1 MAKIIE
7 EEDEWGKY
15 FSGAPVESEDTVA
28 EGDGEWSKYFSND
41 FSLTES
47 NGEQDWSAYFPDANK
62 QGPSTYTS
70 DLEFSSASFKQRQG
84 RGFGEMADYLK
95 RKTGLESPAFITNY
109 FQQLEETGDAEVKG
123 YVPDYPSNV
132 LEADSTV
139 GWMGE
144 KVKQQAHEQAVIY
157 GGSYVSQLLMRS
169 GHPLLATIGGG
180 ATVAITFNAIW
191 DEAMQEL
198 AHLNGKQ
205 VGDLTDAERDT
216 AFTLAIQNTA
226 LEFAPTKLASKGKG
240 AFKSAAKSV
249 DGFATDMSKWLKN
262 VDKDSILK
270 QGKKFLK
277 SSLGVGVKEATTEAA
292 AQANTMRVSDP
303 GLAFSKTDEGFGQLV
318 SSAAGGLAG
327 GPVFGSP
334 QSISNSREFNKTISE
349 GTRFLEGVN
358 TQNRFKSAEE
368 YVKEINAGTNLAGFD
383 TLPELYDVPTQEKG
397 TAKRFMDLLV
407 EKGLGRSTTEFRNAL
422 NKTKTGRDVYD
433 LHTEVFG
440 SLAGT
445 ESFSGDIQ
453 GKPSFNQLKNDKL
466 NEYSTRFFELQSK
479 WSRKIPLAGEMGEK
493 INPIIDA
500 YVGASLENRLTDD
513 ESYDARKL
521 LGKKRLAELDKD
533 IKELRGI
540 HDKVYKD
547 LKTVL
552 KDSDI
557 SLGYTENY
565 LTRGINYN
573 AAKKNKEGF
582 INSLVDDVGIDPAKV
597 DDIYNDILNGKDP
610 STLSSKQIKEDKE
623 RSGTGKSS
631 FEKSRSENWDN
642 LDSAFRDNSAFNSM
656 QNYLVRAA
664 TRSASAETFGGRNAE
679 KFTKSIDRLL
689 KRGVLTNQGAQTAW
703 DMYDAE
709 HNIYKKPENEQERLW
724 QDFSKGLSTVTAIS
738 LLGLA
743 SVASLTEPMWIPG
756 RVGFANTVKALPTVA
771 GYVLKGM
778 KRTVYGGRVGK
789 EVDKSFGRQLLNT
802 MGMAI
807 NPQVNEKIEM
817 MMAGDYNPA
826 LTTWF
831 RTPGGLF
838 LTQYTNFVRTWTAAA
853 GLKMIQDQAK
863 QVNRLKGGKL
873 AGLTRELRE
882 NGMTV
887 NDFKQVVRL
896 GNGKIDILN
905 DEFLNKRYTKDNGT
919 SISVRDSIVPWLRK
933 ITTDVALEPNVGNR
947 PLWMSNPNL
956 QLLAQLKSFP
966 ILFSNTVMKRTL
978 KQLNPN
984 ECTPG
989 ITGAVQALGATAM
1002 ALAMAALVIEIKSSI
1017 RGTDKD
1023 VGVLDVIGAMGI
1035 PYVTTDR
1042 PSQLAIPAG
1051 MSVLD
1056 GFSSSFLKIFDGEG
1070 GETMEDLQ
1078 KFLLKIVA
1086 GTVVSEQVGR

>member
-15 FSGAPVESEDTVA
+15 FSGAPVEEESSVV
-28 EGDGEWSKYFSND
+28 EGGDKWSQYFTND
-41 FSLTES
+41 FSITNTE
-47 NGEQDWSAYFPDANK
+47 GEQDWSAYFPDSGS
-62 QGPSTYTS
+62 QGPAGYTS
-70 DLEFSSASFKQRQG
+70 DWRAAKELLKQRQG
-84 RGFGEMADYLK
+84 VGGVASLDAYERL
-95 RKTGLESPAFITNY
+95 TGNKAPDWLTTPFSSLEASGT
-109 FQQLEETGDAEVKG
+109 EGVSGWK
-123 YVPDYPSNV
+123 PDYPGGV
-132 LEADSTV
+132 LDNPTLP
-139 GWMGE
+139 WMGE
-144 KVKQQAHEQAVIY
+144 QAVTQSGETGLLYGIGIIDEVFGKKVKGLSTVLKSGGVAAIYNPLHAEALQEIAHKNGKKVSELNDKEKDHAAIAAGVNVFLETLIPF
-157 GGSYVSQLLMRS
+157 GGKLTKRTGLKLKGDSVKKDAKRLEGWLSNATKENIPTQTKEFIKS
-169 GHPLLATIGGG
+169 LAKKGTGE
-180 ATVAITFNAIW
+180 AIT
-191 DEAMQEL
+191 E
-198 AHLNGKQ
+198 K
-205 VGDLTDAERDT
+205 AEGVVT
-216 AFTLAIQNTA
+216 SAF
-226 LEFAPTKLASKGKG
+226 
-240 AFKSAAKSV
+240 
-249 DGFATDMSKWLKN
+249 
-262 VDKDSILK
+262 
-270 QGKKFLK
+270 
-277 SSLGVGVKEATTEAA
+277 
-292 AQANTMRVSDP
+292 SDP
-303 GLAFSKTDEGFGQLV
+303 GLAYELTPEGIED
-318 SSAAGGLAG
+318 AASQLAG
-327 GPVFGSP
+327 GFAGGGTFGSP
-334 QSISNSREFNKTISE
+334 SAYREGTGVNRTISE
-349 GTRFLEGVN
+349 GARYLDSLN
-358 TQNRFKSAEE
+358 TQSKFKAAEE
-368 YVKEINAGTNLAGFD
+368 YLTELNAGPNLKGFD
-383 TLPELYDVPTQEKG
+383 VQPELYDVPTQERG

-407 EKGLGRSTTEFRNAL
+407 DKGLGRSTTEFRNAL
-422 NKTKTGRDVYD
+422 SKTKTGRDVYD
-433 LHTEVFG
+433 LHTQVFG

-445 ESFSGDIQ
+445 ESFSGDTQ

-479 WSRKIPLAGEMGEK
+479 WSRKIPFAGELGEK
-493 INPIIDA
+493 INPAIDA
-500 YVGASLENRLTDD
+500 YVGARLEGRLTPEETTDV
-513 ESYDARKL
+513 RKL
-521 LGKKRLAELDKD
+521 IGKKRLRELDKD
-533 IKELRGI
+533 IKEIRGI
-540 HDKVYKD
+540 HNKVYKD
-547 LKTVL
+547 LKRVL
-552 KDSDI
+552 KESDV

-565 LTRGINYN
+565 LTRGINYK
-573 AAKKNKEGF
+573 AVKSDKEGF
-582 INSLVDDVGIDPAKV
+582 ISTLINDVGIEPDKAEGL
-597 DDIYNDILNGKDP
+597 YNDILNGKDP
-610 STLSSKQIKEDKE
+610 STLTSKQIREE
-623 RSGTGKSS
+623 RERTGKGKSS

-642 LDSAFRDNSAFNSM
+642 LDSAFRDTSSFSSM

-689 KRGVLTNQGAQTAW
+689 KRGILTNQGAQTAW

-709 HNIYKKPENEQERLW
+709 HNIYKKPENGQERLW

-789 EVDKSFGRQLLNT
+789 EVDKSFGRQLLNI

-853 GLKMIQDQAK
+853 GLSMIQDQANK
-863 QVNRLKGGKL
+863 VNRLKGSKL
-873 AGLTRELRE
+873 EGLKRELRE
-882 NGMTV
+882 NGMTI
-887 NDFKQVVRL
+887 NDFKKIVRL
-896 GNGKIDILN
+896 GNSKIDILN

-919 SISVRDSIVPWLRK
+919 NISVRDSIVPWMRK
-933 ITTDVALEPNVGNR
+933 ITTDVALEPTVGNR

-978 KQLNPN
+978 KQLNPK

-989 ITGAVQALGATAM
+989 ITGPVQSLGSLAM
-1002 ALAMAALVIEIKSSI
+1002 ALAMAALVLEIKDAI
-1017 RGTDKD
+1017 RGTSKDK
-1023 VGVLDVIGAMGI
+1023 GPLDVIGAMGI

-1042 PSQLAIPAG
+1042 PSQLVIPAG